1 MKHSLKV
8 LLSILL
14 GNAMLAFAVCAFIV
28 PNNIMLGGS
37 TGIALIIQRYIPL
50 RLSVIS
56 AVVNTSLFL
65 LGWACLGWKFA
76 ATSCLSTLFYPAI
89 LAVFETMPLGSYFQE
104 DLIFTSL
111 AAAVLFGIGIGI
123 VVRAGGSTGGMD
135 IPPCII
141 YKYKGIPVGTSLMVF
156 DTLVVL
162 MQVFMNGID
171 GILCSVLV
179 IVVMSTVINRTI
191 VRGEGKIQIIII
203 SPEYEAIRQVIL
215 NEVNCGVSMLEMET
229 GYQGIQQKA
238 ILTVVYTGK
247 YTEIRDAALSIDEQ
261 AFIVT
266 SAVKEVNGRGYT
278 LDRNYNM

>member
-1 MKHSLKV
+1 
-8 LLSILL
+8 
-14 GNAMLAFAVCAFIV
+14 
-28 PNNIMLGGS
+28 
-37 TGIALIIQRYIPL
+37 
-50 RLSVIS
+50 
-56 AVVNTSLFL
+56 
-65 LGWACLGWKFA
+65 
-76 ATSCLSTLFYPAI
+76 
-89 LAVFETMPLGSYFQE
+89 
-104 DLIFTSL
+104 
-111 AAAVLFGIGIGI
+111 
-123 VVRAGGSTGGMD
+123 MD